1 MSPRRHC
8 GVTAASPSKYLPS
21 RWLQGSTSTGN
32 CAPRRLGVGRP
43 AGVRSGPS
51 PVGSRRPGS
60 PRRAPP
66 SSWPGVRLIRRPRA
80 TARDWAAYARPR
92 LAHPQV
98 GTGFIS
104 EVLIIPRSWVRPPPA
119 PPPRAQVIAVITG
132 RRGRRGRRSR
142 PAPTRG
148 NLIPPYVEVA
158 LRTRLRPAWWWTG
171 SRCGL
176 TDDSSAP
183 CRSVC
188 PIPTHEGLTPCDD

>member
-148 NLIPPYVEVA
+148 NLIPPVRGGCPPYAHPPGVVVD
-158 LRTRLRPAWWWTG
+158 RPGA
-171 SRCGL
+171 
-176 TDDSSAP
+176 A
-183 CRSVC
+183 
-188 PIPTHEGLTPCDD
+188 